1 MYHEMVYP
9 LFFLK
14 ANVTT
19 TSQQRK
25 MHLIFLQ

>member
-14 ANVTT
+14 ANVIT